1 MSNSLGAKALP
12 FSSEGTANSVL
23 FENGVIWQGADKT
36 DASALLVQGGRIV
49 ALDEDALAT
58 VATSSLEITHV
69 DLAGGFLMPSFGDG
83 HAHPLYGGLEE
94 FGPRV
99 RASQSVADIVEE
111 VRRFAEANPEQEWIV
126 GASYDG
132 SLAPNGLFDARWL
145 DEAVSDRPVMLR
157 AWDYH
162 TVWCN
167 SRALELAG
175 ITADTPEPVLG
186 EIPRRADGSPLGI
199 LREWGAIDL
208 LSAVCPPFTLEH
220 KVEALRRA
228 TAHYAG
234 LGVTWVQD
242 AWVEGTDIDAFLTA
256 ATQGVLSTRLNL
268 AFLADPR
275 TFPESLPD
283 LIHARARV
291 EALGHPLLTAHSI
304 KFFADGVVENE
315 TGALLEPYCSG
326 LHDHG
331 MLVWTPENLASAVAA
346 IDAVGFQ
353 THIHAIGDAAV
364 RVALDAIEHADA
376 VNGPRD
382 RRAVVAHV
390 QLADASDL
398 ARFATLGVIATMQ
411 PLWAQLDALM
421 MVLTVPRLGTER
433 SDRQYQMAS
442 LSESGASLAFGSDWP
457 VSSAAP
463 LDGIAVATSRTTAEG
478 LPEGGWVPREIISA
492 ETALAAYSTGVA
504 KQAFADLTEAPWG
517 IIEIGA
523 SADLVWLSADPR
535 ATTPSLMPTIGILG
549 TYLAGATTHS
559 AHNK

>member
-1 MSNSLGAKALP
+1 VLFVNGVVWRGIEKEDSRAMLVVDGRITAIGDDAVNTALP
-12 FSSEGTANSVL
+12 VNA
-23 FENGVIWQGADKT
+23 K
-36 DASALLVQGGRIV
+36 R
-49 ALDEDALAT
+49 
-58 VATSSLEITHV
+58 V
-69 DLAGGFLMPSFGDG
+69 DLEGGFLMPSFGDG
-83 HAHPLYGGLEE
+83 HAHPLFGGLEE

-99 RASQSVADIVEE
+99 RAGHSVAEIVEE
-111 VRRFAEANPEQEWIV
+111 VRRFADAHPDQEWIV

-167 SRALELAG
+167 TRALELAG
-175 ITADTPEPVLG
+175 IDATTPEPVLG
-186 EIPRRADGSPLGI
+186 EIPRRDDGTPLGT

-208 LSAVCPPFTLEH
+208 MTAVCPPFTLDQ
-220 KVEALRRA
+220 KIEALRRA
-228 TAHYAG
+228 TAHYAA

-242 AWVEGTDIDAFLTA
+242 AWVESADLDAYLA
-256 ATQGVLSTRLNL
+256 AAEQGALSTRINL

-275 TFPESLPD
+275 TFPAELPA
-283 LIHARARV
+283 LIAARARV

-331 MLVWTPENLASAVAA
+331 MLVWTPADLASAVAA

-364 RVALDAIEHADA
+364 RVALDAIEHADS

-382 RRAVVAHV
+382 RRAVIAHV
-390 QLADASDL
+390 QLAEASDV
-398 ARFATLGVIATMQ
+398 ARFARLGVIATMQ

-421 MVLTVPRLGTER
+421 TVLTVPRLGTER
-433 SDRQYQMAS
+433 TDRQYQMAS
-442 LSESGASLAFGSDWP
+442 LLEAGASLAFGSDWP

-463 LDGIAVATSRTTAEG
+463 LDGIAVAASRVTVDG
-478 LPEGGWVPREIISA
+478 LPAGGWVPSEILSA
-492 ETALAAYSTGVA
+492 ESALTAYSTGVA
-504 KQAFADLTEAPWG
+504 RQAFSDLTKAPWG
-517 IIEIGA
+517 RIEIGA
-523 SADLVWLSADPR
+523 SADLVWLAADPR
-535 ATTPSLMPTIGILG
+535 ATPPAALPGIGIVA
-549 TYLAGATTHS
+549 TYLAGAMTHL
-559 AHNK
+559 ALTHPNE